1 MEETKTAKDD
11 LYIEAKEEFGVTLD
25 RRSTLADLQDQMD
38 RLRKNGKQP
47 EKVLPARMPKKVRNI
62 VTGNVFEYDPLF
74 AKNPDL
80 EVIEWE
86 VADGHNESNVY
97 T

>member
-1 MEETKTAKDD
+1 MEETKTVKDD
-11 LYIEAKEEFGVTLD
+11 LYIEGKEEFGVTLD

-47 EKVLPARMPKKVRNI
+47 EKVLHARVPKKLRNV
-62 VTGNVFEYDPLF
+62 VTGNVFDYDPLF

-86 VADGHNESNVY
+86 TIDGDENG
-97 T
+97 

>member
-1 MEETKTAKDD
+1 MEDAKTEKDD
-11 LYIEAKEEFGVTLD
+11 LYIEAKEKFDVTLD
-25 RRSTLADLQDQMD
+25 RRATLADLQDQMD

-47 EKVLPARMPKKVRNI
+47 EEVLPARVPKRLRNV
-62 VTGNVFEYDPLF
+62 VTGNIFEYDPIF

-86 VADGHNESNVY
+86 VADGHD
-97 T
+97 

>member
-1 MEETKTAKDD
+1 MEEAKTEKDD
-11 LYIEAKEEFGVTLD
+11 LYIEAKEEFSVTLD
-25 RRSTLADLQDQMD
+25 RRATLAELQDQVD

-47 EKVLPARMPKKVRNI
+47 EKVLPARMPKKLRNV

-86 VADGHNESNVY
+86 VADGHD
-97 T
+97 

>member
-1 MEETKTAKDD
+1 MEEAKTEKDD
-11 LYIEAKEEFGVTLD
+11 LYIEAKEDFNVTLD
-25 RRSTLADLQDQMD
+25 RRATLADLQDQVD

-47 EKVLPARMPKKVRNI
+47 EKVLPARMPKKLRNV

-86 VADGHNESNVY
+86 VADGHD
-97 T
+97 

>member
-1 MEETKTAKDD
+1 MEEAKTEKDD
-11 LYIEAKEEFGVTLD
+11 LYIEAKEEFSVTLD
-25 RRSTLADLQDQMD
+25 RRATLAELQDQVD

-47 EKVLPARMPKKVRNI
+47 EKVLPARMPKKLRNI
-62 VTGNVFEYDPLF
+62 VTGNIFDYDPLF

-86 VADGHNESNVY
+86 VADGHD
-97 T
+97 

>member
-1 MEETKTAKDD
+1 VEDTNTEKDD
-11 LYIEAKEEFGVTLD
+11 LYIEAKEEFNVTLD
-25 RRSTLADLQDQMD
+25 RRATLADLQDQVD

-47 EKVLPARMPKKVRNI
+47 EKVLPARMPKTLRNV
-62 VTGNVFEYDPLF
+62 VTGNTFEYDAIF

-86 VADGHNESNVY
+86 TVDGNDEG
-97 T
+97 

>member
-1 MEETKTAKDD
+1 VEEAKTEKDD
-11 LYIEAKEEFGVTLD
+11 LYIEAKEEFSVTLD
-25 RRSTLADLQDQMD
+25 RRATLADLQDQVD

-47 EKVLPARMPKKVRNI
+47 EKVLPARMPKKLRNV

-86 VADGHNESNVY
+86 VADGHD
-97 T
+97 

>member
-1 MEETKTAKDD
+1 MKDAKTEKDD
-11 LYIEAKEEFGVTLD
+11 LYIEAKEQFDVTLD
-25 RRSTLADLQDQMD
+25 RRATLAELQDQVD

-47 EKVLPARMPKKVRNI
+47 DKVLPARMPKKLRNVI
-62 VTGNVFEYDPLF
+62 TGNVFDYDPLF

-86 VADGHNESNVY
+86 VADGHD
-97 T
+97 

>member
-1 MEETKTAKDD
+1 MEQEKTEKDD
-11 LYIEAKEEFGVTLD
+11 LYIEAKEEFNVTLD
-25 RRSTLADLQDQMD
+25 RRATLAELQDQVD

-47 EKVLPARMPKKVRNI
+47 EKVLPARMPKKLRNV
-62 VTGNVFEYDPLF
+62 VTGNVFDYDPIF

-86 VADGHNESNVY
+86 VADGHD
-97 T
+97 

>member
-1 MEETKTAKDD
+1 MEDAKTEKDD
-11 LYIEAKEEFGVTLD
+11 LYIEAKEQFDVTLD
-25 RRSTLADLQDQMD
+25 RRATLAELQDQVD

-47 EKVLPARMPKKVRNI
+47 DKVLPARMPKKLRNVI
-62 VTGNVFEYDPLF
+62 TGNVFDYDPLF

-86 VADGHNESNVY
+86 VADGHD
-97 T
+97 

>member
-1 MEETKTAKDD
+1 MEDNKTAKDN
-11 LYIEAKEEFGVTLD
+11 LYIEAKEEFNVKLD

-47 EKVLPARMPKKVRNI
+47 EKVLPARVPKKLRNV
-62 VTGNVFEYDPLF
+62 VTGNLFDYDPLF

-80 EVIEWE
+80 EIVEWE
-86 VADGHNESNVY
+86 TADGDDESS
-97 T
+97 

>member
-1 MEETKTAKDD
+1 MEVAKTEKDD
-11 LYIEAKEEFGVTLD
+11 LYIEAKEVFNVTLD
-25 RRSTLADLQDQMD
+25 RRQTLADLQDQVD

-47 EKVLPARMPKKVRNI
+47 EKVLPERMPKKLRNV
-62 VTGNVFEYDPLF
+62 VTGNVFDYDPIF

-86 VADGHNESNVY
+86 VADGHD
-97 T
+97 

>member
-1 MEETKTAKDD
+1 MEEAKTEKDD
-11 LYIEAKEEFGVTLD
+11 LYIEAKEEFSVTLD
-25 RRSTLADLQDQMD
+25 RRATLADLQDQVD

-47 EKVLPARMPKKVRNI
+47 EKVLPARMPKKLRNV

-86 VADGHNESNVY
+86 VADGHD
-97 T
+97 

>member
-1 MEETKTAKDD
+1 MEDAKTEKDD
-11 LYIEAKEEFGVTLD
+11 LYIEAKEKFDVTLD
-25 RRSTLADLQDQMD
+25 RRATLAELQDQVD

-47 EKVLPARMPKKVRNI
+47 EKVLPARMPKKLRNVI
-62 VTGNVFEYDPLF
+62 TGNVFDYDPLF

-86 VADGHNESNVY
+86 VADGHD
-97 T
+97 

>member
-1 MEETKTAKDD
+1 MEQEKTEKDD
-11 LYIEAKEEFGVTLD
+11 LYIEAKEEFNVTLD
-25 RRSTLADLQDQMD
+25 RRATLADLQDQVD

-47 EKVLPARMPKKVRNI
+47 EKVLPARIPKKLRNV
-62 VTGNVFEYDPLF
+62 VTGNIFDYDPIF

-86 VADGHNESNVY
+86 VADGHD
-97 T
+97 